1 MTKKLTPKQKAF
13 ADYYIE
19 TGNATE
25 AAIKAGYSKKT
36 AYSIGNEN
44 LKKPEVKKYIE
55 QRIAEKE
62 EELIAKQDEIL
73 KFLTSVM
80 RGEVTEEIPIGKG
93 EGWFELEEKMPSIK
107 DRVKAA
113 ELLGKRYGIFDT
125 SRELLKLKQR
135 ELDLKEKEIEKKNAP
150 PAPPN
155 INVYIDALKGRAAEV
170 WKNDDGE

>member
-1 MTKKLTPKQKAF
+1 MADKLTPKQKAF

-44 LKKPEVKKYIE
+44 LKKPEVKRYIE
-55 QRIAEKE
+55 QRITEKE
-62 EELIAKQDEIL
+62 EKLIAKQDEIL

-93 EGWFELEEKMPSIK
+93 EGWFELEEKTPSIK

-113 ELLGKRYGIFDT
+113 ELLGKRYMLWT
-125 SRELLKLKQR
+125 EKQQ
-135 ELDLKEKEIEKKNAP
+135 
-150 PAPPN
+150 
-155 INVYIDALKGRAAEV
+155 VEV
-170 WKNDDGE
+170 TTPVFVDDVPEDD

>member
-1 MTKKLTPKQKAF
+1 MANKLTPKQKAF

-62 EELIAKQDEIL
+62 EKLIAKQDKIVKDSNNNEYTKIEWYDD
-73 KFLTSVM
+73 KN
-80 RGEVTEEIPIGKG
+80 VT
-93 EGWFELEEKMPSIK
+93 FF
-107 DRVKAA
+107 VK
-113 ELLGKRYGIFDT
+113 
-125 SRELLKLKQR
+125 
-135 ELDLKEKEIEKKNAP
+135 
-150 PAPPN
+150 
-155 INVYIDALKGRAAEV
+155 
-170 WKNDDGE
+170 DDGVFIMVLEGSHSYLSISLPYREFFYMY